1 MDISQYFISGDIKG
15 AINYMC
21 EHEEFKDI
29 LNTYITL
36 FEKEEY
42 LNYEIPDVLN
52 DILRFYQIYY
62 HNLFYCDMP
71 LNEADDILLTSLKE
85 YIGFKDA
92 NEMELKEKL
101 ESLFEANG
109 YHALFGKTQGYYGPY
124 IWKETIPTSYE
135 VELPDITAEYKVNIL
150 KGFIFRGWMDYLT
163 FGRFGTGGW
172 AAEDGTICCIEK
184 AYDFKS
190 ERFLVYLLKHKTQH
204 TVDMKEFPGITETE
218 LEYRAKLVELCYTEN
233 PALLSKFIT
242 EADNSREND
251 SHALAAYRIRQ
262 NFPDIDLNNVKEIQ
276 NHALIL
282 FNLSNEEMK
291 EKYQK

>member
-15 AINYMC
+15 AINYMR

-101 ESLFEANG
+101 ESLFEVNG

-150 KGFIFRGWMDYLT
+150 KGFIFS
-163 FGRFGTGGW
+163 F
-172 AAEDGTICCIEK
+172 
-184 AYDFKS
+184 
-190 ERFLVYLLKHKTQH
+190 
-204 TVDMKEFPGITETE
+204 
-218 LEYRAKLVELCYTEN
+218 
-233 PALLSKFIT
+233 
-242 EADNSREND
+242 
-251 SHALAAYRIRQ
+251 
-262 NFPDIDLNNVKEIQ
+262 
-276 NHALIL
+276 
-282 FNLSNEEMK
+282 
-291 EKYQK
+291 